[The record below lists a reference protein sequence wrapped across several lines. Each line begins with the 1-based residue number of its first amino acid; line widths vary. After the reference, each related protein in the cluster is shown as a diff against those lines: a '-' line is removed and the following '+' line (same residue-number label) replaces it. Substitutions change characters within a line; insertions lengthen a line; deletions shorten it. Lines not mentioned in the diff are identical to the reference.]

1 MDRTCRIIVK
11 AVSWQL
17 MGLVTMTIINYSHI
31 GSIWGS
37 ISLAA
42 TASVSGFIFF
52 LIHEK
57 IWNTVRWGRKRAIP
71 VKDLEVPIGAAQK
84 FLQ

>member
-11 AVSWQL
+11 AISWQL
-17 MGLVTMTIINYSHI
+17 MGLVTMTIINYVHI

-42 TASVSGFIFF
+42 SASLSGFVFF

-57 IWNTVRWGRKRAIP
+57 IWNTVRWGRQQGVQDKDSEIP
-71 VKDLEVPIGAAQK
+71 VGANRK
-84 FLQ
+84 FLP